1 MRQILEFWSNHLFHH
16 ILEDLA
22 FKMPRNLF
30 SDFRCAFGCDV
41 LIFAMCLSCCFISV
55 CVAENVAM
63 SRCPLKYYL
72 ILIVVCL
79 CELSKCLLYYAI
91 TDYFHFCAP
100 EGCFSAACESLK
112 TTHFRA
118 SLSFINGN

>member
-41 LIFAMCLSCCFISV
+41 LVVLLHQRLCCRKCCYVPVSTEILFDSDFGL
-55 CVAENVAM
+55 
-63 SRCPLKYYL
+63 PL
-72 ILIVVCL
+72 
-79 CELSKCLLYYAI
+79 
-91 TDYFHFCAP
+91 
-100 EGCFSAACESLK
+100 
-112 TTHFRA
+112 
-118 SLSFINGN
+118 